1 MSDIFLE
8 GLKNR
13 VIAKSMTKFPPKT
26 MEKIL
31 KTAIKRTENGQ
42 LTPIQRKNKDSW
54 GSMEIGVLLGENYE
68 QLLTIRCYVDEIIKL
83 SKLVDKSDL
92 QVLST
97 EFEEALVS

>member
-1 MSDIFLE
+1 
-8 GLKNR
+8 
-13 VIAKSMTKFPPKT
+13 
-26 MEKIL
+26 
-31 KTAIKRTENGQ
+31 
-42 LTPIQRKNKDSW
+42 
-54 GSMEIGVLLGENYE
+54 MEIGVLLGENYE